1 MARHDP
7 HSYADLAQGAHTH
20 IDWEVEVDF
29 EARVLRC
36 VATLKLD
43 RAANGALDLDTRDL
57 DIESVTDGAGNV
69 LDFELVEPDAAFG
82 FMGAK
87 LTVRRTLPTDTVVIR
102 YTTAPGASALQWLE
116 PALTA
121 GDQPFLFSQCQPI
134 HARSILPCQDSPKAR
149 VTYRA
154 ALTVPSQLSVVM
166 SAAPGE
172 RSEDADAGTATWRF
186 DMPQAIPTYLLAL
199 AVGDLVSRDIG
210 PRTRVWAEPATVEA
224 AAWEFADAE
233 KMLGAAEGLF
243 GPYLWDRFDFL
254 VMPPAFP
261 YGGMENPRLTFLTP
275 TLLAG
280 DRSLVNVLAHE
291 LAHSWT
297 GNLVTNATMNDFW
310 LNEGFTVWAER
321 RILELLEGED
331 QVALAAA
338 IGRHGLDGEVARFG
352 ADSPLTRLET
362 DLSGTDPDEVYS
374 VVPYEK
380 GFLFVVLLE
389 RHLGRQAFD
398 DLVKRYI
405 ERFGFQ
411 SITTSDFEAFL
422 DQHVPGLRQAV
433 DADRWIHGAGVPE
446 SAPGFDAPVLEE
458 LSRLAAGWSA
468 GTRPDVELARAWPAS
483 LWQIFLPR
491 LPRVLPSE
499 DLAWL
504 DAQFGLNDSG
514 NAEILCAWLE
524 LAAGSGYEPAYP
536 RLREFLGRVGRMKYL
551 KPLYKA
557 LSQGEPTLAHEI
569 FEASKAGY
577 HPIARGG
584 LEAMLSQSTPSA
596 SRTKG
601 S

>member
-1 MARHDP
+1 MARLDP
-7 HSYADLAQGAHTH
+7 HSYADLAQGVHTH
-20 IDWEVEVDF
+20 IDWVVQVDF
-29 EARVLRC
+29 DAQVLRC
-36 VATLKLD
+36 VATIKLD
-43 RAANGALDLDTRDL
+43 RAANGALDLDTRGL
-57 DIESVTDGAGNV
+57 SIESVTDGAGNP
-69 LDFELVEPDAAFG
+69 LEFELGAPEG

-87 LTVRRTLPTDTVVIR
+87 LTVRRTLPTDTVVVT
-102 YTTAPGASALQWLE
+102 YTTAPDASALQWLE

-149 VTYRA
+149 VTYSA
-154 ALTVPSQLSVVM
+154 TVTVPKALAVVM

-172 RSEDADAGTATWRF
+172 RSVDDAAGTSTWRF

-199 AVGDLVSRDIG
+199 AVGDLVAKEIG
-210 PRTRVWAEPATVEA
+210 PRTMVWAEPATVEA

-233 KMLGAAEGLF
+233 KMLEAAEGLF

-275 TLLAG
+275 TLMAG

-321 RILELLEGED
+321 RILEVLEGDDE
-331 QVALAAA
+331 VALSAA
-338 IGRHGLDGEVARFG
+338 IGRHSLDGEIARFG
-352 ADSPLTRLET
+352 ADSPLTHLET
-362 DLSGTDPDEVYS
+362 DLAGTDPDEVYS

-380 GFLFVVLLE
+380 GFLLVALLE
-389 RHLGRQAFD
+389 RTLGRPAFD
-398 DLVKRYI
+398 AFVRRYI
-405 ERFGFQ
+405 EHFGFQ
-411 SITTSDFEAFL
+411 SITTADFEAYL
-422 DQHVPGLRQAV
+422 DVELPGIREKV
-433 DADRWIHGAGVPE
+433 DADLWIHGPGVPDT
-446 SAPGFDAPVLEE
+446 APSFSSPVLSE
-458 LSRLAAGWSA
+458 LSTLAAGWA
-468 GTRPDVELARAWPAS
+468 EGARPDVEAAKSWSAS
-483 LWQIFLPR
+483 LWQIYLPR
-491 LPRVLPSE
+491 LPRTLPHD

-504 DAQFGLNDSG
+504 DAQFGLTESG
-514 NAEILCAWLE
+514 NSEILCAWLE
-524 LAAGSGYEPAYP
+524 IAAASGYPPATP
-536 RLREFLGRVGRMKYL
+536 RVREFLGRVGRMKYL

-557 LSQGEPTLAHEI
+557 LLQGNPVLAREI

-584 LEAMLSQSTPSA
+584 LEAMLA
-596 SRTKG
+596 VEV
-601 S
+601 

>member
-1 MARHDP
+1 MTRHDP
-7 HSYADLAQGAHTH
+7 HSYADLAQGVHTH
-20 IDWEVEVDF
+20 IDWQVQVDF

-57 DIESVTDGAGNV
+57 SIESVTDGRGNALEYAV
-69 LDFELVEPDAAFG
+69 AEAEG
-82 FMGAK
+82 FMGSR

-149 VTYRA
+149 ITYSA
-154 ALTVPSQLSVVM
+154 VVTVPAQLAVVM

-172 RSEDADAGTATWRF
+172 RSEDPTAGTATWRF

-199 AVGDLVSRDIG
+199 AVGDLVARDIG
-210 PRTRVWAEPATVEA
+210 PRTQVWAEPATVEA

-233 KMLGAAEGLF
+233 RMLEAAEGLF

-275 TLLAG
+275 TLMAG

-321 RILELLEGED
+321 RILEVLEGDEE
-331 QVALAAA
+331 VALSAA
-338 IGRHGLDGEVARFG
+338 IGRHSLDGEIARFG
-352 ADSPLTRLET
+352 ADSPYTHLET
-362 DLSGTDPDEVYS
+362 DLAGTDPDEVYS

-380 GFLFVVLLE
+380 GFLFVALLE
-389 RHLGRQAFD
+389 RTIGREAFD
-398 DLVKRYI
+398 AFVKRYI

-411 SITTSDFEAFL
+411 SITTADFEAFL
-422 DQHVPGLRQAV
+422 DEQLPGIREKV
-433 DADRWIHGAGVPE
+433 DAEGWIRGPGVPDA
-446 SAPGFDAPVLEE
+446 APSFSSPVLAE
-458 LSRLAAGWSA
+458 LTALAEGWGDGA
-468 GTRPDVELARAWPAS
+468 RPDVAAAKAWSAS
-483 LWQIFLPR
+483 LWQIYLPR
-491 LPRVLPSE
+491 LPQQLPHE

-514 NAEILCAWLE
+514 NSEILCAWLVI
-524 LAAGSGYEPAYP
+524 AAGSAYTPAYP
-536 RLREFLGRVGRMKYL
+536 RIREFLGRVGRMKYL

-557 LSQGEPTLAHEI
+557 LLGGDAALAREI
-569 FEASKAGY
+569 FEDSKTGY

-584 LEAMLSQSTPSA
+584 LEAMLSE
-596 SRTKG
+596 
-601 S
+601 